1 MTFKTSLDSL
11 SKVVTIGISLLFI
24 SIECGQILLLKENIS
39 NQGAWVT
46 ICIFPFIYFI
56 TYLFRPLSYELNTT
70 HLIIKRPIGKVIF
83 QKENIVS
90 VVKIESKML
99 HGVIRTFGVGGLFGY
114 YGYYY
119 NKTIGKMSW
128 YATRRDRAVLI
139 TTHNNQKILVTPDDV
154 EGFINAF
161 KK

>member
-1 MTFKTSLDSL
+1 MTFKTSLDTL

-70 HLIIKRPIGKVIF
+70 HLIIKRPIGNVSF

-90 VVKIESKML
+90 VVKVEKEML
-99 HGVIRTFGVGGLFGY
+99 RGVIRTFGVGGLFGY

-119 NKTIGKMSW
+119 NRTIGKMSW

-154 EGFINAF
+154 EGFINGF